1 MASTRA
7 DIDIGYAEVNKPNYH
22 SNKFIVEYPVQ
33 KIYTNASALKAK
45 VFIQSL
51 TVESVDKQFIGLYL
65 KGVSIT
71 TKKVTFE
78 YLSPNNQSMIRF
90 MSISVLVFDMN
101 SPGVLFADG

>member
-1 MASTRA
+1 MT
-7 DIDIGYAEVNKPNYH
+7 KPNYQ
-22 SNKFIVEYPVQ
+22 SNKFMVEYPVQ
-33 KIYTNASALKAK
+33 KNYTNSSALKAK

-65 KGVSIT
+65 KSVSIT

-90 MSISVLVFDMN
+90 MSVSVVVFDMN
-101 SPGVLFADG
+101 SPGILFADG